1 MDTTKPKFIQELW
14 EACGHNASIA
24 AQRMGCAPS
33 TIQRAL
39 KEDRAT
45 RKQESK
51 AETALAEMRDKRIAA
66 ELAAKAP
73 AQILVSVPPM
83 KLEAFH
89 KVAAA
94 MGLEMVNL

>member
-1 MDTTKPKFIQELW
+1 MTNVQPKFIRELL
-14 EACGHNASIA
+14 EASGHNASIA
-24 AQRMGCAPS
+24 ARRMGCAPS

-39 KEDRAT
+39 REGGAT
-45 RKQESK
+45 RKQEIK
-51 AETALAEMRDKRIAA
+51 AETALAVMRDERIAT

-73 AQILVSVPPM
+73 AQLLVSVPPT

-94 MGLEMVNL
+94 MGLDMVPL

>member
-1 MDTTKPKFIQELW
+1 MDTTEPKFIRELW
-14 EACGHNASIA
+14 ETCGRNANAA

-39 KEDRAT
+39 KEGWT
-45 RKQESK
+45 THKQESK
-51 AETALAEMRDKRIAA
+51 AENALAVMRDERIAA
-66 ELAAKAP
+66 ELADKAP
-73 AQILVSVPPM
+73 AQLLVSVPPM
-83 KLEAFH
+83 KLEAFY